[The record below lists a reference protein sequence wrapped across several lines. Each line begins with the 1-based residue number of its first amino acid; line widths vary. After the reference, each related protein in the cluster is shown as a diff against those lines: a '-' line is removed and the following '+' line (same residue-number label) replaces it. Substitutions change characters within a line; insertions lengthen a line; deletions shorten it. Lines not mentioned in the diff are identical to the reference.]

1 MKVIVI
7 GGVAAGMSAASKIR
21 RSRYQSEV
29 TVYEKGGTLSYGACG
44 LPYYV
49 GDEIK
54 DHNKMIIRTKD
65 DFEKIGININLYHEV
80 IGLDENNKKVIVKN
94 LLTGDIFEDNYD
106 KLLISTGAKPVIP
119 PWPGIEHP
127 MVKTLST
134 IEDGKEI
141 KTELLKDDVKDIVII
156 GAGFIGVEL
165 VEAAGN
171 LGKNVTLIE
180 YKNQIL
186 PHLDKEMA
194 ADLQEELKRNKV
206 NVKTGE
212 KVLELDSCNEVIK
225 VLTDKNCY
233 NADLVIVSVG
243 VRPNTDFLEGTSI
256 QRISNGAILVDKDMK
271 TSVEDIYSAGDCAT
285 VFNRV
290 KDSLDAYIPLGT
302 NANKQGKLAGMAI
315 VGERARYIGTLGT
328 SMIKVFDMEGAK
340 TGLSEQ
346 EAILENYDY
355 KTVTIKSLNHAPYYP
370 NPEPIKIKL
379 VVERKTKKILGAQA
393 VGYPGT
399 ALRIN
404 TFALAI
410 HTGIPVDELG
420 WVDFGYAPPFAEVWD
435 AIHIACNAVK

>member
-29 TVYEKGGTLSYGACG
+29 TVYEKGGILSYGACG

-54 DHNKMIIRTKD
+54 DYEKMIIRTKD

-80 IGLDENNKKVIVKN
+80 IGLDENNRKVIVKN
-94 LLTGDIFEDNYD
+94 LLTGDVFEDNYD
-106 KLLISTGAKPVIP
+106 KLLISTGAKPIIP
-119 PWPGIEHP
+119 PWPGIDHP

-134 IEDGKEI
+134 IEDGIEI
-141 KTELLKDDVKDIVII
+141 KSEILKDDVKDIVII

-165 VEAAGN
+165 VEAACN

-194 ADLQEELKRNKV
+194 ADLQEELKKNKV

-212 KVLELDSCNEVIK
+212 RVLELDSFNEVIK
-225 VLTDKNCY
+225 VITDKNCY
-233 NADLVIVSVG
+233 NADLVILSIG

-256 QRISNGAILVDKDMK
+256 QRINNGAILVDKEMK

-302 NANKQGKLAGMAI
+302 NANKQGRVAGSAI
-315 VGERARYIGTLGT
+315 IGERTRYIGTLGT

-370 NPEPIKIKL
+370 NPQPIKIKL
-379 VVERKTKKILGAQA
+379 IVERKAKKILGAQA
-393 VGYPGT
+393 VGYAGT